1 MIFEGKGG
9 KFSAGFDINVFE
21 KVHQTGT
28 LFFFFLTYPVV
39 QLSYIEN
46 VDFWVLFLREFIA
59 VFICAGD
66 ASVMPDVSISL
77 VVNTIEGIIII
88 IKIPPN
94 PYYLSFFLNLTLGFF
109 NLVSSQPQ
117 IAKSL

>member
-1 MIFEGKGG
+1 M
-9 KFSAGFDINVFE
+9 
-21 KVHQTGT
+21 
-28 LFFFFLTYPVV
+28 

-46 VDFWVLFLREFIA
+46 LDFWVLFLREFIA

-88 IKIPPN
+88 IIKIPPN

>member
-1 MIFEGKGG
+1 M
-9 KFSAGFDINVFE
+9 
-21 KVHQTGT
+21 
-28 LFFFFLTYPVV
+28 

-88 IKIPPN
+88 KIPPN